1 MISWNEERTK
11 IFMLSN
17 VVPALKRKAESASRE
32 DLEALV
38 NEYARLREFLIS
50 IYPDASRLL
59 PRHSS
64 LSSIND
70 VKYAIDQLVN
80 CTNAIA
86 MPLFIELL
94 NYLSKMSTLGPPQ
107 MNPLSPIIPILDEWS
122 LSTNWAV
129 GASALALIEVI
140 VNKKLEELKLGIEG
154 DFRTRFNRL
163 LSKAKEKGIQ
173 LPDLLADPFYQA
185 RNKLLHGGKEPTP
198 EELKLIF
205 DYLNTLSAS
214 LRKI

>member
-17 VVPALKRKAESASRE
+17 VVSALKRKAESASRE

-107 MNPLSPIIPILDEWS
+107 MNPLSPIIPILDEWG

-129 GASALALIEVI
+129 GASTLALIEVI
-140 VNKKLEELKLGIEG
+140 VNKKLEELELEREG
-154 DFRTRFNRL
+154 
-163 LSKAKEKGIQ
+163 
-173 LPDLLADPFYQA
+173 
-185 RNKLLHGGKEPTP
+185 
-198 EELKLIF
+198 
-205 DYLNTLSAS
+205 
-214 LRKI
+214 